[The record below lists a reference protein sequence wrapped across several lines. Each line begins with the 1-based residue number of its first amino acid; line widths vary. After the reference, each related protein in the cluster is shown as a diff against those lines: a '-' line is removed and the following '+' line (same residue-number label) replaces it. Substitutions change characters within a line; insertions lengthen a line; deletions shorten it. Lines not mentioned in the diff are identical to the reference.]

1 MVLVLLCSV
10 NVLLRT
16 FAPLNNILLLL
27 TLSESGL
34 CFQEGIL
41 SLLGGLKLKI
51 RGNPEVA
58 YCIFCLQEK
67 GKKKKKKCFF
77 LYFIFISF
85 ATVFFFPHTK
95 NLVWIRLNSLVF
107 SLIRNRTNALS
118 HFYAHLILPRPAF
131 IGIILSFVLAL
142 PISVT

>member
-10 NVLLRT
+10 SVLLRT
-16 FAPLNNILLLL
+16 FAPLNNILMLL

-41 SLLGGLKLKI
+41 SLLGGLELKM
-51 RGNPEVA
+51 RGTPEVA
-58 YCIFCLQEK
+58 YCICCLQEK
-67 GKKKKKKCFF
+67 GKKKKRRNVSFF
-77 LYFIFISF
+77 ILFSF
-85 ATVFFFPHTK
+85 LLQQFFFSQTQ

-118 HFYAHLILPRPAF
+118 HFYAHSILPRPAF

>member
-10 NVLLRT
+10 SVLLRT
-16 FAPLNNILLLL
+16 FAPLNNILMLL

-41 SLLGGLKLKI
+41 SLLGGLELKMS
-51 RGNPEVA
+51 GTPEVA
-58 YCIFCLQEK
+58 YCICCLQEK
-67 GKKKKKKCFF
+67 GKKKREEMFLFLFYFHFFCNSCFF
-77 LYFIFISF
+77 SQ
-85 ATVFFFPHTK
+85 TQ

-118 HFYAHLILPRPAF
+118 HFYAHSILPRPAF